1 MDGPLSYLL
10 LFLVGLFAGTIN
22 ILAGGGSFLT
32 LPILIFFGLPP
43 VIANATNRVGVL
55 LQNIGGLW
63 GFHRHGVLDWRS
75 VAWAAGPATLGS
87 IIGAWAALR
96 VGDQAFQRILA
107 FLMIAVTLW
116 SLWNPLKARPV
127 GESKRPRA
135 AWLAA
140 GFFVVGIYGG
150 FVQAGVGFLIL
161 AATTLAGL
169 DLVRGNAVKVLS
181 VFVFT
186 AMSLAIFAWQGK
198 VDWTLGLALGS
209 GNTVGGFLGVRLAV
223 LKGHNWLRRVV
234 TACVV
239 VFALKLLLGV

>member
-1 MDGPLSYLL
+1 MVTSYFV
-10 LFLVGLFAGTIN
+10 LFGVGLVAGTIN

-32 LPILIFFGLPP
+32 LPMLIFFGLPP
-43 VIANATNRVGVL
+43 VVANVTNRVGVL
-55 LQNIGGLW
+55 LQNIGGIW
-63 GFHRHGVLDWRS
+63 GFHSHGVLDWRS
-75 VAWAAGPATLGS
+75 VGWAAVPATLGS
-87 IIGAWAALR
+87 LIGVWAALR

-107 FLMIAVTLW
+107 VLMIALTLW
-116 SLWNPLKARPV
+116 SLWNPLRGRV
-127 GESKRPRA
+127 GEGTRRPRA
-135 AWLAA
+135 SLLAA

-186 AMSLAIFAWQGK
+186 AVSLAVFAWQGK
-198 VDWTLGLALGS
+198 VDWVLGLALGS
-209 GNTVGGFLGVRLAV
+209 GNTLGGFIGVRLAV
-223 LKGHNWLRRVV
+223 LKGHEWLRRVV

-239 VFALKLLLGV
+239 IFAVKLLLGG